1 MSIAAIPVSTWRIVL
16 STGHFTHEL
25 PKDRPCHAGRS
36 PESDR
41 TRKPPLILTTVMK
54 IVSTGSIRGRRA
66 GPRLLLIDLRPAN
79 DAGGWLALHDR
90 ESPLTSI
97 GLFLTPHPF
106 LFPCEV
112 QADTAEI
119 EHTGRKTLGPAP
131 GQPRIG
137 CPSEWLKSANSPSV
151 GERLTAVADNEFRVP
166 MSRRDFQNIALARF
180 NQ

>member
-1 MSIAAIPVSTWRIVL
+1 
-16 STGHFTHEL
+16 
-25 PKDRPCHAGRS
+25 
-36 PESDR
+36 
-41 TRKPPLILTTVMK
+41 MK